1 MFLHKLG
8 SSDFRFKTLQFHA
21 GMNILLADKTVES
34 TSGDSRNG
42 AGKSS
47 FVRILRYIL
56 GGSLAGSLK
65 SDALSAHSFC
75 AEIDICGAGVVNRVE
90 RPVSPKTKVYVDAEQ
105 ISVEDWKRDLS
116 DLLGV
121 SDVVRK
127 PTVSQ
132 IFGQLAR
139 DYFEDPLKTYRN
151 EGNWESGMRIGFLL
165 GFSPEILVK
174 AAEIIALE
182 KNQKTLRKAISDGVF
197 GSATASESELRAR
210 LAQER
215 KTRDRVE
222 YSLKGFRVDE
232 QYAVHQ
238 VRADELSRAIRE
250 LNDEGLSLEKRRSD
264 LEAAMSEERP
274 AIVGAELSQ
283 QLETMYAEI
292 GIIIPDVALRRFVE
306 VADFHASVVRN
317 RRIYL
322 ENEFAAVN
330 QRLEEIS
337 LKRKSLDRD
346 RASVMAVLNE
356 SMALDTF
363 RSMQKELADLD
374 ARVADLEKRLELVQS
389 VSDSGIRLRAMKSE
403 VESSLRAEIAEREV
417 SLESS
422 IALFQQLGE
431 EIYSDRRVSLLIE
444 ATSRGVLKVEPR
456 IDGDASAG
464 IQGVKTFLLD
474 LVCLVSAI
482 RLGRA
487 PRILVHDSQLFDS
500 MDDRQI
506 ASCLNIG
513 ARLVDIHGFQYI
525 VTLNSDRLAAAE
537 AEGFDRMNYVID
549 PQLTDAGDGGG
560 LFGFR
565 FF

>member
-75 AEIDICGAGVVNRVE
+75 AEIDICGAGVVKRVE
-90 RPVSPKTKVYVDAEQ
+90 RPVSPKTKVYVDAVQ

-222 YSLKGFRVDE
+222 CGLKGFRVDE

-330 QRLEEIS
+330 QRLEEIG
-337 LKRKSLDRD
+337 LQRKSLDRD

-403 VESSLRAEIAEREV
+403 VEYSLRAEIAEREV

-456 IDGDASAG
+456 IDGDASAEFRG
-464 IQGVKTFLLD
+464 SRPSFW
-474 LVCLVSAI
+474 
-482 RLGRA
+482 
-487 PRILVHDSQLFDS
+487 
-500 MDDRQI
+500 
-506 ASCLNIG
+506 
-513 ARLVDIHGFQYI
+513 
-525 VTLNSDRLAAAE
+525 TLC
-537 AEGFDRMNYVID
+537 V
-549 PQLTDAGDGGG
+549 
-560 LFGFR
+560 
-565 FF
+565 

>member
-1 MFLHKLG
+1 MFLYKLG

-75 AEIDICGAGVVNRVE
+75 AEIDICGAGVVKRVE
-90 RPVSPKTKVYVDAEQ
+90 RPVSPKTKVYVDAVQ

-222 YSLKGFRVDE
+222 CRLKGFRVDE

-238 VRADELSRAIRE
+238 VRADELSRAIRD

-274 AIVGAELSQ
+274 TIVGAELSQ

-330 QRLEEIS
+330 QRLEEIG

-403 VESSLRAEIAEREV
+403 VEYSLRAEIAEREV

-474 LVCLVSAI
+474 LVV
-482 RLGRA
+482 
-487 PRILVHDSQLFDS
+487 
-500 MDDRQI
+500 
-506 ASCLNIG
+506 
-513 ARLVDIHGFQYI
+513 
-525 VTLNSDRLAAAE
+525 
-537 AEGFDRMNYVID
+537 
-549 PQLTDAGDGGG
+549 
-560 LFGFR
+560 
-565 FF
+565 